1 MIEVKHLTRRYGKLL
16 AVDDVSF
23 SLQPGRIYGFLGPNG
38 AGKSTT
44 MNILTGY
51 LSAAEGSVTVNG
63 WDVFDEPLQARRQIG
78 YLPEQ
83 PPLYMDMTVM
93 EYLKFVAGL
102 KKVPAKEAG
111 LDRIVKR
118 TGLKAVQHRLIRTLS
133 KGYKQRVGI
142 AQALVGDPPVI
153 ILDEPTV
160 GLDPLQRIEVREL
173 IRGLGGEH
181 TVLLSSHILSEISEV
196 ADVVLI
202 LSHGRLVAQDTPEN
216 LARRAAGSNR
226 VVVTVKGDK
235 TTVREAIKELPL
247 TSHEILSGE
256 NDLLELH
263 LESSEDIR
271 EALFYALAEARCP
284 IYAESSAA
292 VSLEDIFL
300 ELTGE
305 EKAARAAEKKAAAE
319 IAAAEKKAAKKA
331 AEKAEGPATPVEAA
345 PEKTAAPAEKAAEAS
360 AEAAPVNETA
370 GKEAN

>member
-1 MIEVKHLTRRYGKLL
+1 MIEVSHLTRRYGQLL
-16 AVDDVSF
+16 AVEDVSF

-63 WDVFDEPLQARRQIG
+63 WDVFEEPLQARKQIG
-78 YLPEQ
+78 YLPEN
-83 PPLYMDMTVM
+83 PPLYMDMTVW

-102 KKVPAKEAG
+102 KKVSADKAALEK
-111 LDRIVKR
+111 IVQR
-118 TGLKAVQHRLIRTLS
+118 TGLTDVKNRLIRTLS

-142 AQALVGDPPVI
+142 AQALVGNPPVI

-216 LARRAAGSNR
+216 LAKHAKRSNR
-226 VVVTVKGDK
+226 CTALVKGDAR
-235 TTVREAIKELPL
+235 TVQQALAALPL
-247 TSHEILSGE
+247 TGCTLAEKEDG
-256 NDLLELH
+256 LLELE
-263 LESSEDIR
+263 LESEEDIR
-271 EALFYALAEARCP
+271 EALFWALAEARCP
-284 IYAESSAA
+284 ILEESAAA

-305 EKAARAAEKKAAAE
+305 EEAARAAEAEAAATVSAAREKAAA
-319 IAAAEKKAAKKA
+319 AAED
-331 AEKAEGPATPVEAA
+331 
-345 PEKTAAPAEKAAEAS
+345 AS
-360 AEAAPVNETA
+360 AQENTA
-370 GKEAN
+370 GKEGV

>member
-1 MIEVKHLTRRYGKLL
+1 MIEVSHLTRRYGQLL
-16 AVDDVSF
+16 AVEDVSF

-63 WDVFDEPLQARRQIG
+63 WDVFEEPLQARRQIG
-78 YLPEQ
+78 YLPEN
-83 PPLYMDMTVM
+83 PPLYMDMTVW

-102 KKVPAKEAG
+102 KKVSADKAALEK
-111 LDRIVKR
+111 IVQR
-118 TGLKAVQHRLIRTLS
+118 TGLTDVKNRLIRTLS

-142 AQALVGDPPVI
+142 AQALVGNPPVI

-216 LARRAAGSNR
+216 LAKHAKRAKRCTAL
-226 VVVTVKGDK
+226 VKGDAQ
-235 TTVREAIKELPL
+235 TVQQALAALPL
-247 TSHEILSGE
+247 TGCTLTEKADG
-256 NDLLELH
+256 LLELS
-263 LESSEDIR
+263 LESEEDVR
-271 EALFYALAEARCP
+271 EALFWALAEVRCP
-284 IYAESSAA
+284 ILEESAAA

-305 EKAARAAEKKAAAE
+305 EDAARAAETEAAATVSAAREKAAA
-319 IAAAEKKAAKKA
+319 AAKD
-331 AEKAEGPATPVEAA
+331 
-345 PEKTAAPAEKAAEAS
+345 AS
-360 AEAAPVNETA
+360 AQENTT
-370 GKEAN
+370 GKEGE

>member
-16 AVDDVSF
+16 AVDDISF

-51 LSAAEGSVTVNG
+51 LAAAEGSVTVNG
-63 WDVFDEPLQARRQIG
+63 WDVFEEPQAARRQIG

-83 PPLYMDMTVM
+83 PPLYPEMTVL
-93 EYLKFVAGL
+93 EYLRFAAGL
-102 KKVPAKEAG
+102 KKVPAKQAQLEQI
-111 LDRIVKR
+111 LER
-118 TGLKAVQHRLIRTLS
+118 TGLTGVQHRLIRTLS

-216 LARRAAGSNR
+216 LARRAAGTNR
-226 VVVTVKGDK
+226 HQLLIKGK
-235 TTVREAIKELPL
+235 AGAVRAALQGFPVSGLEIAEA
-247 TSHEILSGE
+247 GE
-256 NDLLELH
+256 DLVRVQ
-263 LESSEDIR
+263 LESDADVR
-271 EALFYALAEARCP
+271 EALFWSMAKAGCAILEA
-284 IYAESSAA
+284 ASAS

-305 EKAARAAEKKAAAE
+305 EEAARAAEAKAAAE
-319 IAAAEKKAAKKA
+319 IAAARAA
-331 AEKAEGPATPVEAA
+331 AEESEASAADDAAQSAAA
-345 PEKTAAPAEKAAEAS
+345 PE
-360 AEAAPVNETA
+360 
-370 GKEAN
+370 GKEEA

>member
-44 MNILTGY
+44 MNIITGY
-51 LSAAEGSVTVNG
+51 LAAAEGSVTVNG
-63 WDVFDEPLQARRQIG
+63 WDVFEEPQAARRQIG

-83 PPLYMDMTVM
+83 PPLYPDMTVL
-93 EYLKFVAGL
+93 EYLRFAAGL
-102 KKVPAKEAG
+102 KKVPAAKAE
-111 LDRIVKR
+111 LDAILER
-118 TGLKAVQHRLIRTLS
+118 TGLTGVKHRLIRTLS

-202 LSHGRLVAQDTPEN
+202 LSHGHLVAQDTPEN
-216 LARRAAGSNR
+216 LARRAAGTNR
-226 VVVTVKGDK
+226 HRLLIKGGEEAVRAAIKGLPVSGVELAAAGEGLVELQLESTGD
-235 TTVREAIKELPL
+235 VREVLFWSMAKNGCAI
-247 TSHEILSGE
+247 
-256 NDLLELH
+256 LE
-263 LESSEDIR
+263 
-271 EALFYALAEARCP
+271 AA
-284 IYAESSAA
+284 SAV

-305 EKAARAAEKKAAAE
+305 EEAARAAEAKAAAE
-319 IAAAEKKAAKKA
+319 IAAAEA
-331 AEKAEGPATPVEAA
+331 
-345 PEKTAAPAEKAAEAS
+345 KAAEA
-360 AEAAPVNETA
+360 AEIT
-370 GKEAN
+370 GKEEA

>member
-1 MIEVKHLTRRYGKLL
+1 MIEVSHLTRRYGQLL
-16 AVDDVSF
+16 AVEDVSF

-51 LSAAEGSVTVNG
+51 LAAAEGSVTVNG
-63 WDVFDEPLQARRQIG
+63 WDVFEEPLQARRQIG
-78 YLPEQ
+78 YLPEN
-83 PPLYMDMTVM
+83 PPLYMDMTVL

-102 KKVPAKEAG
+102 KKVPVKKAK
-111 LDRIVKR
+111 LDKILER
-118 TGLKAVQHRLIRTLS
+118 TGLTDVSNRIIRTLS

-216 LARRAAGSNR
+216 LAKHAAGANR
-226 VVVTVKGDK
+226 CTVTVKGDSE
-235 TTVREAIKELPL
+235 TVLKAVGALPL
-247 TSHEILSGE
+247 TVKAVAEKPDG
-256 NDLLELH
+256 LLELE
-263 LESSEDIR
+263 LESETDIR
-271 EALFYALAEARCP
+271 EALFYALAEVRCP
-284 IYAESSAA
+284 ILAESATA

-305 EKAARAAEKKAAAE
+305 EKLARAAEAEAAAE
-319 IAAAEKKAAKKA
+319 VRAARKKTAKA
-331 AEKAEGPATPVEAA
+331 QPA
-345 PEKTAAPAEKAAEAS
+345 PESAAD
-360 AEAAPVNETA
+360 
-370 GKEAN
+370 GKEEE